1 MNPKA
6 TALIVSLTLLT
17 CVSAASA
24 EPPGGA
30 QLYTGVFVSGSPSTK
45 YDIVFLGDGFTA
57 SQQDQFNWKVEQ
69 AVQALWSLEPYASHM
84 CAFNIWRV
92 NVVSNESGVDKPG
105 DYPAIYR
112 DTALDCTFG
121 NPLDPNYP
129 TPYRLITSNSPSKC
143 YEAASKAPE
152 HDAVF
157 ILVNDDDWGGAA
169 GGLVFSSIH
178 PDFYQ
183 IITHELGH
191 KIGGLADEYHYYYDK
206 TDAPST
212 YTGWEPTEPNVT
224 TMTNLADIDWN
235 DLILPGTP
243 LPTTL
248 GNSTEN
254 HVGLWEGAM
263 YHDYDIYRP
272 QHTCQMR
279 DSEDPFCAVCERHMI
294 GVLEEYETE
303 PPNLLCSGMLYEL
316 LKFGKMPLEEEY
328 WRFLVPV
335 CLTCPPNVAQMDEVV
350 YVMRG
355 LPSGFEMVIV
365 DEMGQVVAEGQK
377 TRDGLLASFDADPTR
392 QYYVDVTSNAAPTG
406 EMLDY
411 QSNLFINGD
420 EMALP

>member
-6 TALIVSLTLLT
+6 TALLVSLTLLT

-30 QLYTGVFVSGSPSTK
+30 QLYTGVFVNGSPSTK

-57 SQQDQFNWKVEQ
+57 SEQDQFNWKVDQ
-69 AVQALWSLEPYASHM
+69 AVQALWNLEPYASHM

-105 DYPAIYR
+105 KYPAVYR

-121 NPLDPNYP
+121 NPLDPVDP
-129 TPYRLITSNSPSKC
+129 TPYRLVYSKSPVKC
-143 YEAASKAPE
+143 WTAANKAPA

-157 ILVNDDDWGGAA
+157 ILVNDPEWGGAS
-169 GGLVFSSIH
+169 GGLTFSSIH
-178 PDFYQ
+178 PDFHQ

-206 TDAPST
+206 TDPPST
-212 YTGWEPTEPNVT
+212 YTGPEPTQPNVT
-224 TMTNLADIDWN
+224 TKTLLAEIKWN
-235 DLILPGTP
+235 DLILSGTP

-248 GNSTEN
+248 DNASQN
-254 HVGLWEGAM
+254 HVGLWEGAK
-263 YHDYDIYRP
+263 YKDYDIYRP

-294 GVLEEYETE
+294 GVLEYYETE
-303 PPNLLCSGMLYEL
+303 PANLLCSGMLYEL
-316 LKFGKMPLEEEY
+316 LDIGKLAVDKKP
-328 WRFLVPV
+328 WRFLLPG

-350 YVMRG
+350 YIMRG
-355 LPSGFEMVIV
+355 LPSGFEIVIV
-365 DEMGQVVAEGQK
+365 DEMGQVVAEGQTTK
-377 TRDGLLASFDADPTR
+377 DGMLASFDADPTR
-392 QYYVDVTSNAAPTG
+392 QYYVDVTSDAAPTG
-406 EMLDY
+406 EMLNY
-411 QSNLFINGD
+411 QSDLFINGE